1 MDSHARTRSWHALS
15 LRWDLMIS
23 AILKPAVTKVITPIA
38 STALRVGITPNGVT
52 WAGAI
57 GVVASSFYFY
67 PRGNFFWGTLII
79 CFFALSDLFDGT
91 MARISQQGGS
101 KWGGFLDSTIDRVT
115 DSAIAM
121 GLLIYLAQN
130 NDALSYVLLVSIVS
144 GFLVSYIRAKA
155 ESLQIECTGGFA
167 ERTERLMILLTAIG
181 FTGLGVDYILTVG
194 IWALA
199 LASVV
204 TVLQRLRIVWKATK

>member
-1 MDSHARTRSWHALS
+1 VVRLISPTARGL
-15 LRWDLMIS
+15 LRIGL
-23 AILKPAVTKVITPIA
+23 
-38 STALRVGITPNGVT
+38 TPNSVT
-52 WAGAI
+52 TIGAI
-57 GVVASSFYFY
+57 GVIATSLIAYPNGHLFGGTVA
-67 PRGNFFWGTLII
+67 I
-79 CFFALSDLFDGT
+79 CCLALSDLFDGT
-91 MARISQQGGS
+91 MARLSQQGPS
-101 KWGGFLDSTIDRVT
+101 RWGGFLDSTIDRVT
-115 DSAIAM
+115 DSAIAL

-155 ESLQIECTGGFA
+155 ESLQIECKGGFA

>member
-1 MDSHARTRSWHALS
+1 
-15 LRWDLMIS
+15 MIS
-23 AILKPAVTKVITPIA
+23 DIFKPAVVRLISP
-38 STALRVGITPNGVT
+38 TARGLLRIGLTPNSVT
-52 WAGAI
+52 TIGAI
-57 GVVASSFYFY
+57 GVIATSLIAYPNGHLFGGTVA
-67 PRGNFFWGTLII
+67 I
-79 CFFALSDLFDGT
+79 CCLALSDLFDGT
-91 MARISQQGGS
+91 MARLSQQGPS
-101 KWGGFLDSTIDRVT
+101 RWGGFLDSTIDRVT
-115 DSAIAM
+115 DSAIAL

-155 ESLQIECTGGFA
+155 ESLQIECKGGFA

-199 LASVV
+199 LASVA

>member
-1 MDSHARTRSWHALS
+1 
-15 LRWDLMIS
+15 MIS
-23 AILKPAVTKVITPIA
+23 DIFKPAVVRLISP
-38 STALRVGITPNGVT
+38 TARGLLRIGLTPNSVT
-52 WAGAI
+52 TIGAI
-57 GVVASSFYFY
+57 GVITTSLIAYPNGHLFGGTVA
-67 PRGNFFWGTLII
+67 I
-79 CFFALSDLFDGT
+79 CCLALSDLFDGT
-91 MARISQQGGS
+91 MARLSHKGPS
-101 KWGGFLDSTIDRVT
+101 RWGGFLDSTIDRVT

-155 ESLQIECTGGFA
+155 ESLQIECKGGFA

-199 LASVV
+199 LASVA

>member
-1 MDSHARTRSWHALS
+1 
-15 LRWDLMIS
+15 MIS
-23 AILKPAVTKVITPIA
+23 DIFKPAVVRLISP
-38 STALRVGITPNGVT
+38 TARALLRIGLTPNSVT
-52 WAGAI
+52 TIGAI
-57 GVVASSFYFY
+57 GVITTSLIAYPNGHLFGGTVA
-67 PRGNFFWGTLII
+67 I
-79 CFFALSDLFDGT
+79 CCLALSDLFDGT
-91 MARISQQGGS
+91 MARLSQQGPS
-101 KWGGFLDSTIDRVT
+101 RWGGFLDSTIDRVT
-115 DSAIAM
+115 DSAIAL

-155 ESLQIECTGGFA
+155 ESLQIECKGGFA
-167 ERTERLMILLTAIG
+167 ERTERLIILLTAIG

-204 TVLQRLRIVWKATK
+204 TVLQRLRIVWHATK

>member
-1 MDSHARTRSWHALS
+1 
-15 LRWDLMIS
+15 MIS
-23 AILKPAVTKVITPIA
+23 DIFKPAVVRLISP
-38 STALRVGITPNGVT
+38 TARGLLRIGLTPNSVT
-52 WAGAI
+52 TIGAI
-57 GVVASSFYFY
+57 GVIATSLIAY
-67 PRGNFFWGTLII
+67 PSGHLFGGTIAI
-79 CFFALSDLFDGT
+79 CCLALSDLFDGT
-91 MARISQQGGS
+91 MARLSQQGPS
-101 KWGGFLDSTIDRVT
+101 RWGGFLDSTIDRVT
-115 DSAIAM
+115 DSAIAL

-155 ESLQIECTGGFA
+155 ESLQIECKGGFA
-167 ERTERLMILLTAIG
+167 ERTERLIILLTAIG

>member
-1 MDSHARTRSWHALS
+1 
-15 LRWDLMIS
+15 MIS
-23 AILKPAVTKVITPIA
+23 DIFKPAVVRLISP
-38 STALRVGITPNGVT
+38 TARGLLRIGLTPNSVT
-52 WAGAI
+52 TIGAI
-57 GVVASSFYFY
+57 GVIATSLIAYPNGHLFGGTVA
-67 PRGNFFWGTLII
+67 I
-79 CFFALSDLFDGT
+79 CCLALSDLFDGT
-91 MARISQQGGS
+91 MARLSQQGPS
-101 KWGGFLDSTIDRVT
+101 RWGGFLDSTIDRVT
-115 DSAIAM
+115 DSAIAI

-130 NDALSYVLLVSIVS
+130 NDALSYVLLVSIVA

-155 ESLQIECTGGFA
+155 ESLQIECKGGFA

>member
-1 MDSHARTRSWHALS
+1 
-15 LRWDLMIS
+15 MIS
-23 AILKPAVTKVITPIA
+23 DIFKPAVVRLISP
-38 STALRVGITPNGVT
+38 TARGLLRIGLTPNSVT
-52 WAGAI
+52 TIGAI
-57 GVVASSFYFY
+57 GVITTSLIAYPNGHLFGGTVA
-67 PRGNFFWGTLII
+67 I
-79 CFFALSDLFDGT
+79 CCLALSDLFDGT
-91 MARISQQGGS
+91 MARLSHKGPS
-101 KWGGFLDSTIDRVT
+101 RWGGFLDSTIDRVT

-155 ESLQIECTGGFA
+155 ESLQIECKGGFA